1 MSTVLPAQDVGGEM
15 LQPPFWQGE
24 FIDLRELLRTLNR
37 YKWGVL
43 SIAVVVL
50 LLATLAAY
58 AMTPIYRA
66 SVTLLIETRSNRPIQ
81 EVQEVYDPGY
91 GSFEYLYTQ
100 YEILKS
106 RDLADKVA
114 QRLDLSTYP
123 EFAPRGRS
131 WEERLDWRRWLP
143 FLPKAAPS
151 KLTEQELLARKQ
163 KYAVKKL
170 SSYVSVEPVP
180 GTQLVRVHVNSED
193 PKRAALIANTLADA
207 FIDSSLDAR
216 LTMSRKANTW
226 LTERLKAVRAD
237 LSKAEQALQ
246 AFRERERLVT
256 VGNTGSRGLVEQE
269 LTDSGMRLREA
280 SKRKAELASAYWK
293 IEQAKGD
300 PKLLE
305 DVSTLLV
312 STVVQVAKAEMLK
325 ASQKMKGLESRY
337 GSKHPQMIAARAE
350 LDATAAAYQQQLQ
363 TAALGVKAEYEIARE
378 TERQLHQA
386 EQTARGQ
393 IQSLDRKE
401 YEFSTLERDVE
412 TNRELYNLFLTR
424 FKETDPTGGGDYQAF
439 NARVV
444 DQAVVPDRPF
454 KPKKL
459 MFLLLGAIGGLFL
472 GLLAAVLRY
481 LLSDTI
487 DSSQELEQLT
497 GLPILGVLPVL
508 GDIKP
513 GKTSTVLDQPKS
525 SFSEGIR
532 SIRTGLVLNDLDQ
545 KKKRLIVTSSA
556 PQEGKTTVALNLAV
570 TLGQMERV
578 LLIDCDLRRPMLGK
592 LVGLTSAKPGLTELL
607 SELVKPENCIHRYE
621 PGNIDVLPVGKLP
634 PNPGEI
640 LASQRFRKLIEV
652 LSARYDRIVFDSA
665 PCQAVSDTL
674 LLAQN
679 ADAVLFVV
687 KSEKTTRGLVRHSI
701 RQLRHARAPL
711 IGAVV
716 NYVDLERDARYYD
729 SYYYA
734 YRYYE

>member
-1 MSTVLPAQDVGGEM
+1 
-15 LQPPFWQGE
+15 
-24 FIDLRELLRTLNR
+24 
-37 YKWGVL
+37 
-43 SIAVVVL
+43 
-50 LLATLAAY
+50 
-58 AMTPIYRA
+58 
-66 SVTLLIETRSNRPIQ
+66 
-81 EVQEVYDPGY
+81 
-91 GSFEYLYTQ
+91 
-100 YEILKS
+100 
-106 RDLADKVA
+106 
-114 QRLDLSTYP
+114 
-123 EFAPRGRS
+123 
-131 WEERLDWRRWLP
+131 
-143 FLPKAAPS
+143 
-151 KLTEQELLARKQ
+151 
-163 KYAVKKL
+163 
-170 SSYVSVEPVP
+170 
-180 GTQLVRVHVNSED
+180 
-193 PKRAALIANTLADA
+193 
-207 FIDSSLDAR
+207 
-216 LTMSRKANTW
+216 
-226 LTERLKAVRAD
+226 
-237 LSKAEQALQ
+237 SKAEQALQ
-246 AFRERERLVT
+246 AFRERQQIVS
-256 VGNTGSRGLVEQE
+256 VGGARGFVEQE
-269 LTDSGMRLREA
+269 LTDNAMRLREA
-280 SKRKAELASAYWK
+280 GKRKAELASTYWK
-293 IEQAKGD
+293 IEQAGGD
-300 PKLLE
+300 PKALE
-305 DVSTLLV
+305 AASTLLV
-312 STVVQVAKAEMLK
+312 STVVQVAKAEMLQ
-325 ASQKMKGLESRY
+325 ASQKLKGLESRY
-337 GSKHPQMIAARAE
+337 GPKHPQMVTAQAE
-350 LDATAAAYQQQLQ
+350 LDATTAAYNQQLQ

-378 TERQLHQA
+378 TERQLSQI

-444 DQAVVPDRPF
+444 DPAIVPESPF
-454 KPKKL
+454 KPNKL
-459 MFLLLGAIGGLFL
+459 KFLLLAGVGGLFL

-487 DSSQELEQLT
+487 GSSQELEQLT

-508 GDIKP
+508 EDIKP

-525 SFSEGIR
+525 SFSEGMR

-545 KKKRLIVTSSA
+545 KKKRLIITSSA

-578 LLIDCDLRRPMLGK
+578 LVVDCDLRRPMLGK
-592 LVGLTSAKPGLTELL
+592 VVGLTSAKPGLTELL

-701 RQLRHARAPL
+701 RQLR
-711 IGAVV
+711 
-716 NYVDLERDARYYD
+716 
-729 SYYYA
+729 
-734 YRYYE
+734 

>member
-1 MSTVLPAQDVGGEM
+1 MSTVLPAQDVGGDVTHAP
-15 LQPPFWQGE
+15 LWQGE

-43 SIAVVVL
+43 SIALVVL
-50 LLATLAAY
+50 LLTTLVVY

-66 SVTLLIETRSNRPIQ
+66 SVTLLIETRSNRPVQ

-100 YEILKS
+100 YEILRS

-114 QRLDLSTYP
+114 QRLGLSTYA
-123 EFAPRGRS
+123 EFALPQNS
-131 WEERLDWRRWLP
+131 LMERMNWRRWLP
-143 FLPKAAPS
+143 FLPSSGPG
-151 KLTEQELLARKQ
+151 KLSQQELEGKKLKH
-163 KYAVKKL
+163 AVKTL
-170 SSYVSVEPVP
+170 SKRVKVEAVP
-180 GTQLVRVHVNSED
+180 GTQLVKVHVDSED

-216 LTMSRKANTW
+216 LTMSRKANSW
-226 LTERLKAVRAD
+226 LTERLKGVRAD

-246 AFRERERLVT
+246 TFREQEKIVNL
-256 VGNTGSRGLVEQE
+256 GGSRGFVEQE
-269 LTDSGMRLREA
+269 LTDNAMRLREA
-280 SKRKAELASAYWK
+280 RKRKAELASAYWK
-293 IEQAKGD
+293 IEQAGGD
-300 PKLLE
+300 PKSLE
-305 DVSTLLV
+305 AASTQLTGAV
-312 STVVQVAKAEMLK
+312 EQDAKNRMAE
-325 ASQKMKGLESRY
+325 AAQKVKPLESRY
-337 GSKHPQMIAARAE
+337 GPKHPAMIAARAA
-350 LDATAAAYQQQLQ
+350 LDEATAAYHRQLQ
-363 TAALGVKAEYEIARE
+363 TAAQGVKAEYEVARE
-378 TERQLHQA
+378 TERQLSQI
-386 EQTARGQ
+386 EQGARGQ

-401 YEFSTLERDVE
+401 YEISTLERDVE

-444 DQAVVPDRPF
+444 DPAIVPDKPF
-454 KPKKL
+454 KPNKPK
-459 MFLLLGAIGGLFL
+459 FLLLAAIGGLFL

-508 GDIKP
+508 ESIKP
-513 GKTSTVLDQPKS
+513 GKISTVLDQPKS
-525 SFSEGIR
+525 SFSEGMR
-532 SIRTGLVLNDLDQ
+532 SIRTGLVLSDLDQ

-578 LLIDCDLRRPMLGK
+578 LVIDCDLRRPMLGK
-592 LVGLTSAKPGLTELL
+592 LIGLTSAKPGLTELL

-621 PGNIDVLPVGKLP
+621 AGNIDVLPVGKLP

-716 NYVDLERDARYYD
+716 NYVDLERHARYYD